1 MKLYGY
7 WRSGAAW
14 RVRIALN
21 IKGVAFDQVS
31 VNLARGAE
39 QHQPAY
45 RAINPQGRIPTLV
58 LDDGT
63 ALIQSPAILE
73 WIEETWPA
81 PPLLPKDPLT
91 RARVRAIASIIG
103 CDVHPLTNAAGTIPY
118 LRKHLEA
125 DDADVTAWL
134 THWNRSGFAAI
145 EQLLGGGPFAFGDAP
160 TLADLYIVP
169 QVSAARRFKVAVDDF
184 PKIARA
190 VDSCSKL
197 DAFQR
202 AAPDA
207 QPDKDP

>member
-21 IKGVAFDQVS
+21 LKGVPFEQAS

-45 RAINPQGRIPTLV
+45 RAINPQGRVPTLV

-81 PPLLPKDPLT
+81 PPLLPKDPVT
-91 RARVRAIASIIG
+91 RARIRGIASIIG

-134 THWNRSGFAAI
+134 SHWNRAGFAAI
-145 EQLLGGGPFAFGDAP
+145 EQMLAGGPFAFGEAP

-169 QVSAARRFKVAVDDF
+169 QVAAARRFKVPVDDF
-184 PKIARA
+184 PKINRVIDACA
-190 VDSCSKL
+190 KL

-202 AAPDA
+202 ASPDA
-207 QPDKDP
+207 QPDKE

>member
-14 RVRIALN
+14 RVRIALS

-91 RARVRAIASIIG
+91 RARVSAIASIIG